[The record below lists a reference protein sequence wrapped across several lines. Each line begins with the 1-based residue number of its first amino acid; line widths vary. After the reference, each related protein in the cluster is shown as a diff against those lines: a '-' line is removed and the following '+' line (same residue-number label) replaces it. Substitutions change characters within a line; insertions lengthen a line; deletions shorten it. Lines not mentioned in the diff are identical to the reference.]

1 MGKKNLFSR
10 QFNADRNR
18 VWLRILR
25 AIFLTNK
32 VRVTERSLRKSVGQK
47 GGVFV
52 TGIENIVN
60 KTHFNKM
67 QPRIEECSSTVP
79 IKDGSALIFSNSS
92 IEKTKTQFVKKKK
105 WLPVMAELDKDTV
118 VRT

>member
-60 KTHFNKM
+60 KTHLNKM

-92 IEKTKTQFVKKKK
+92 IKKTKTQFVKKKNGY
-105 WLPVMAELDKDTV
+105 L
-118 VRT
+118 

>member
-1 MGKKNLFSR
+1 MFGFAYCG
-10 QFNADRNR
+10 QF
-18 VWLRILR
+18 
-25 AIFLTNK
+25 FLTNK

-52 TGIENIVN
+52 TGIENILN
-60 KTHFNKM
+60 KAYFYKM

-92 IEKTKTQFVKKKK
+92 IKKDKNPVCEEKE